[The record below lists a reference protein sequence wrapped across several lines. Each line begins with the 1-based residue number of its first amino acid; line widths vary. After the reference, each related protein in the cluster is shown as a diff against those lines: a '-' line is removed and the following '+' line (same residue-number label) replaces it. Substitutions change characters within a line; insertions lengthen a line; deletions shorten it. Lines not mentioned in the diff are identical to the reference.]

1 MKRFL
6 GVAVLTDV
14 LLIGSMMGTSL
25 SVKAESSLSVVY
37 PPPKHQTVAEKIF
50 FIGTASPKEPVLING
65 KEVKSRSVSGHFAP
79 SLPLKIGENIFV
91 IRQEDKKIKLK
102 ITRISN
108 QPEIPKTLTF
118 APGSLAPTVDLARLP
133 HEPICLSAVAP
144 PDAKVSAQIGKSKI
158 LLMPQIDSIDLP
170 ANSAVLTS
178 KTRFQDKQNLGQYKG
193 CTVLDIAHN
202 YGKPIFTLEQN
213 NQTVT
218 SQSRGQ
224 ISILS
229 PKDIRVVEVVADAS
243 VARTGASSDYSR
255 LTPLPKGVR
264 ARVTGKEG
272 EWLRLDYGAWIKTEE
287 TKLVPGNMPPQS
299 ITIIRGITSR
309 QAKSATEIVFPLQI
323 PVPVEIKQKEDNIT
337 LTLHNTTAQTD
348 TIRLDADPL
357 IKRLDWQQVSPTQID
372 YTFELYHRQQW
383 GYDLRYEGSNLILSL
398 RHPPEILSMPVAES
412 IKYDDLNNLIE
423 DNVIESDRQK
433 PLENI
438 EILLDPGHGGQE
450 NGSKGAT
457 GYPEKKINLIIA
469 KLVRDELRELGATV
483 YLTREKN
490 RDLSLEARVA
500 MINKI
505 KPDLAISIH
514 YNALPDD
521 GDALHTQG
529 ISTFWYNTQAQA
541 PAMFLHNYLIEKLNR
556 PNAGTFWNNLA
567 LTRPHTAPTI
577 LLELGFMINPEEF
590 EWITDE
596 QEQEKLAQTLAQGI
610 KEWFLTV
617 ESSQIKQDFL
627 SDRFSFQ

>member
-6 GVAVLTDV
+6 GLAVLTNV
-14 LLIGSMMGTSL
+14 LLVGTMIGTAL
-25 SVKAESSLSVVY
+25 SVKAESTLSIVY
-37 PPPKHQTVAEKIF
+37 PPPKHETIAEKIF
-50 FIGTASPKEPVLING
+50 FIGTASPQEPVLING
-65 KEVKSRSVSGHFAP
+65 KEVENRSASGHFAP

-91 IRQEDKKIKLK
+91 IRQGNKKIKLK
-102 ITRISN
+102 VTRINN

-118 APGSLAPTVDLARLP
+118 APGSLIPAVDLARLP
-133 HEPICLSAVAP
+133 DEPICLGAVAP
-144 PDAKVSAQIGKSKI
+144 PNAKVSAQIGQSKI
-158 LLMPQIDSIDLP
+158 LLMPQIESVELP

-178 KTRFQDKQNLGQYKG
+178 KTGSQKQQNLGQYQG
-193 CTVLDIAHN
+193 CTTLDLADN

-218 SQSRGQ
+218 SQSQGQ

-229 PKDIRVVEVVADAS
+229 PKDIRVIEVIADVG
-243 VARTGASSDYSR
+243 VARTGASTDYSR

-272 EWLRLDYGAWIKTEE
+272 EWLRLDYGAWIRAEE
-287 TKLVPGNMPPQS
+287 TKPIPENIPPQS
-299 ITIIRGITSR
+299 IIRGVTSR
-309 QAKSATEIVFPLQI
+309 QVKSATEIVFPLQV
-323 PVPVEIKQKEDNIT
+323 PVPVEIEQKEDT
-337 LTLHNTTAQTD
+337 LTLSLHNTTAQTD
-348 TIRLDADPL
+348 TIRLDTDPL

-372 YTFELYHRQQW
+372 YTFELHHRQQW

-398 RHPPEILSMPVAES
+398 RHPPEILSMPVAEL
-412 IKYDDLNNLIE
+412 IKYDDLDDLIE

-438 EILLDPGHGGQE
+438 EILLDPGHGGE
-450 NGSKGAT
+450 EKGSRGAT
-457 GYPEKKINLIIA
+457 GYPEKTINLVIA
-469 KLVRDELRELGATV
+469 KLVRDELKELGATV
-483 YLTREKN
+483 YLTREKDV
-490 RDLSLEARVA
+490 DLALEARVA
-500 MINKI
+500 MIDKI

-521 GDALHTQG
+521 GDAEHTQG

-541 PAMFLHNYLIEKLNR
+541 PAMFLHNYLIEKLDR

-596 QEQEKLAQTLAQGI
+596 QEQEKLAETLAQGI

-617 ESSQIKQDFL
+617 ESEQIKQDFL
-627 SDRFSFQ
+627 SDP